1 MAAVQDY
8 RAQTPTPSYYRQYP
22 QQTDL
27 TGHFQRQTTRLLEH
41 QNHVHDIW
49 SQDYQAHH
57 PPQQSASDDEM
68 DCEIDTAFDLYT
80 APGGSSQ
87 GGH

>member
-1 MAAVQDY
+1 
-8 RAQTPTPSYYRQYP
+8 P

-27 TGHFQRQTTRLLEH
+27 SGHFQRQTTRLLEH
-41 QNHVHDIW
+41 LNHVQDIW

-68 DCEIDTAFDLYT
+68 DREIDATFDYCTAPDGSS
-80 APGGSSQ
+80 APGGQ
-87 GGH
+87 